1 MTSRQAGQRIR
12 IIAARRGGKRQKA
25 ARARRPAGRRSQTV
39 RPGEQRRLLQLV
51 ACASI
56 FVLLVAVKLLLPGRM
71 APVSEKLAEALA
83 RNMDVQAVF
92 SAVGRAASGEEDRD
106 SALENVYQAVFRP
119 QEEQEEAAET
129 AAAPESGLETL
140 RDLGSQ
146 TSAAPETP
154 PTEDQETEETPEVST
169 LAYILYSDQNLPEN
183 VSMEQVVLG
192 FDYQTPLTGTV
203 SSSFGYREHPTEG
216 EEKFHYGLDIAA
228 DSGAAVSCFADGTV
242 TAVGESSSY
251 GRYCIITHDSG
262 YRTLYAHCSRIT
274 VSSGQQVSAG
284 EKVAEVGETGMAT
297 GPHLHFE
304 LQHGGTYLNP
314 VYYVSQA

>member
-1 MTSRQAGQRIR
+1 M
-12 IIAARRGGKRQKA
+12 
-25 ARARRPAGRRSQTV
+25 
-39 RPGEQRRLLQLV
+39 
-51 ACASI
+51 
-56 FVLLVAVKLLLPGRM
+56 
-71 APVSEKLAEALA
+71 
-83 RNMDVQAVF
+83 
-92 SAVGRAASGEEDRD
+92 
-106 SALENVYQAVFRP
+106 
-119 QEEQEEAAET
+119 
-129 AAAPESGLETL
+129 
-140 RDLGSQ
+140 
-146 TSAAPETP
+146 
-154 PTEDQETEETPEVST
+154 ST